1 MGRWDGMGGHSEQAG
16 QYVTDGGY
24 ELRIPCR
31 DPRGLGADI
40 LGNGLEVE
48 VVVGSEALR
57 AEVAEALR
65 RALGQYGG

>member
-31 DPRGLGADI
+31 DSRELVMDI
-40 LGNGLEVE
+40 LRHAPEVE
-48 VVVGSEALR
+48 VITPEELR
-57 AEVAEALR
+57 AEVAEALS
-65 RALGQYGG
+65 RAVERYGR